1 MLKERVANIE
11 PLVEAQLQIIIQ
23 SVILYTITFENA
35 IDMSSLLY
43 SDTTS
48 KVTYFLLLLSSI
60 LSTCISFTKMLQAGD
75 LPVLSSVFSIRA
87 VIVFVFIVTK
97 FLLLAYL
104 NSLAMTSIILGT
116 IAFAGR
122 ENDPAYTE
130 LFDNFYRGLCRP
142 SKNPSAFCADNPPIT
157 LFTATRTLP
166 ILSFVGI
173 YLCPLLYL
181 VTLNIKSRRS
191 FTYETLIHLIFP
203 LATNLSFYGDIDIPQ
218 EGARKTVRA
227 KKRRNVSMPC
237 IHPLDI
243 IKTPRW
249 GETATS
255 GTEKNVFRQNSN
267 PESNRARTVI
277 VRVSSLDIDITTF
290 PRDHIEHSKTTSV
303 PNRKFKPRRFS
314 LPPNLE
320 SFVSREDP
328 KKAEEFQFSL
338 KQSAVL
344 YTMFLVNAL
353 TAGLLDMVIQIV
365 NIRYSQCKR
374 PGQCEV
380 ANIEQMSVL
389 ESLMEVDPISKA
401 YMGILFSNILAF
413 VFFAVS
419 LRKRRGGTS
428 FESAQCQL
436 LRELAQEW

>member
-1 MLKERVANIE
+1 
-11 PLVEAQLQIIIQ
+11 
-23 SVILYTITFENA
+23 
-35 IDMSSLLY
+35 
-43 SDTTS
+43 
-48 KVTYFLLLLSSI
+48 
-60 LSTCISFTKMLQAGD
+60 
-75 LPVLSSVFSIRA
+75 
-87 VIVFVFIVTK
+87 
-97 FLLLAYL
+97 
-104 NSLAMTSIILGT
+104 
-116 IAFAGR
+116 
-122 ENDPAYTE
+122 
-130 LFDNFYRGLCRP
+130 
-142 SKNPSAFCADNPPIT
+142 
-157 LFTATRTLP
+157 
-166 ILSFVGI
+166 
-173 YLCPLLYL
+173 
-181 VTLNIKSRRS
+181 
-191 FTYETLIHLIFP
+191 
-203 LATNLSFYGDIDIPQ
+203 
-218 EGARKTVRA
+218 
-227 KKRRNVSMPC
+227 MPC
-237 IHPLDI
+237 IHSLDI

-353 TAGLLDMVIQIV
+353 TTGMLDLVIQIV

-374 PGQCEV
+374 AGQCDV
-380 ANIEQMSVL
+380 ANIEQMTVL
-389 ESLMEVDPISKA
+389 ESLMQVDPINKA

-419 LRKRRGGTS
+419 LRKRRGETS